1 MQFCNSRDLTHVKPG
16 EFHYQFNTALR
27 KKITIV
33 KNSIHRDNLFSNFNV
48 KKFQKELHVIGTSED
63 QVSYSDKNKKIFT
76 TVFQILLSEISGSKF
91 LSNIIEANSS
101 SF

>member
-1 MQFCNSRDLTHVKPG
+1 MQLCNSRDLTHVKPG

-33 KNSIHRDNLFSNFNV
+33 KKSIHRDNLFSNFNV

-63 QVSYSDKNKKIFT
+63 QVSYSDKTKRYSPLCFKYSCLRFLGLNFC
-76 TVFQILLSEISGSKF
+76 QI
-91 LSNIIEANSS
+91 
-101 SF
+101 